1 MVDLSDGSWLF
12 PLRLIQL
19 ANSLIVLGLAI
30 VGRITLP
37 KFVSSLDSPD
47 ILLAAGAVHAST
59 TILLILIYYVFKLGG
74 RVAIVAITV
83 LFEFLN
89 YGMSI
94 ASFVNMIYD
103 FKFSAGSLSMCM
115 LDDLVNNPAPA
126 VGCKAYR
133 GATAFCALSWF
144 LWTFSMTYIISQ
156 IHKRVRKAQMQGYV
170 HLPKGKEPGIHRPDL
185 ESRGTN
191 RSPFN
196 HIHGAPSDATTG
208 TYPSSP
214 TEAVFGGRSSR

>member
-1 MVDLSDGSWLF
+1 
-12 PLRLIQL
+12 
-19 ANSLIVLGLAI
+19 
-30 VGRITLP
+30 
-37 KFVSSLDSPD
+37 
-47 ILLAAGAVHAST
+47 
-59 TILLILIYYVFKLGG
+59 
-74 RVAIVAITV
+74 
-83 LFEFLN
+83 
-89 YGMSI
+89 MSI
-94 ASFVNMIYD
+94 ASYIQIIAILIYRFVNMIYD

-133 GATAFCALSWF
+133 GATAFCALSWYYHDSHSLMFRF